1 MSHLRIPALAVAGL
15 LALSAAAAAGAQT
28 AQRNVMKQCN
38 IEANA
43 RHLMGR
49 SRQTFMQSC
58 LSSPGTR
65 HLALNRQQ
73 RRMQYCN
80 AQAKA
85 KGLRG
90 GDLRRYVNSCLR
102 MR

>member
-1 MSHLRIPALAVAGL
+1 MSHLRTPALAVAAL
-15 LALSAAAAAGAQT
+15 LALAMAGTAGAQT
-28 AQRNVMKQCN
+28 TQQTVMKQCN

-58 LSSPGTR
+58 LRSPGKR
-65 HLALNRQQ
+65 HMALNSQQQ
-73 RRMQYCN
+73 RMRYCN

-90 GDLRRYVNSCLR
+90 TDQKRYVSSCLR
-102 MR
+102 TR